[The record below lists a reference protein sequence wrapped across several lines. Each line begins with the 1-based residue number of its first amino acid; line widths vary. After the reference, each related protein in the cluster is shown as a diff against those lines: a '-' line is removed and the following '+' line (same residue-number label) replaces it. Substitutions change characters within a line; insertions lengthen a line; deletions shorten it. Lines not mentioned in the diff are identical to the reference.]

1 MKLTVIGTGYVGLV
15 AGACFAKFGNEVH
28 CVDKDPRKL
37 AILREGKSPFYEP
50 GLGEI
55 LTACLRERRIFF
67 TDDLLSVMPGTDV
80 CLIAVGTPTDCSG
93 CAADLQ
99 YVEAAAREIG
109 ACMNEYK
116 LVVTKSTVPVGT
128 AEKIR
133 KVIQEELDRRGVQ
146 IPFDVA
152 SNPEFL
158 REGAAIRDFLE
169 PDRLVFGVDS
179 DRAARILY
187 HLYSFIPQERLFKMD
202 IPSAEMTKYAAN
214 AMLAL
219 RISFMNEIA
228 QICER
233 TGADV
238 ENVRMG
244 VGTDSRIG
252 DQFLRAGC
260 GFGGSCFPKDVR
272 ALQDFARDA
281 GYESRILAAV
291 EHVNEKQKEILYDKL
306 EQHFGSLA
314 GKKIAIWGLS
324 FKPKTSDVREAPSLV
339 LIHKLLE
346 QGATVQVHDPE
357 AMDEARL
364 ALGDIPGITYVEQ
377 HFDALNGADALVL
390 VTEWDIYRQPD
401 FNRVR
406 SMLSTPVIVDGRNLY
421 LPEELIGL
429 GFYYYGIGRQLNRS
443 V

>member
-28 CVDKDPRKL
+28 CVDTNPHKL

-55 LTACLRERRIFF
+55 ITTCLREGRIFF

-80 CLIAVGTPTDCSG
+80 CLIAVGTPTDSSG

-214 AMLAL
+214 AMLAM

-233 TGADV
+233 VGADV

-272 ALQDFARDA
+272 ALQDFARGS
-281 GYESRILAAV
+281 GYESKILAAV

-306 EQHFGSLA
+306 EQHFGCLA
-314 GKKIAIWGLS
+314 GKKIAIWGLA
-324 FKPKTSDVREAPSLV
+324 FKPKTSDVREAPALV

-346 QGATVQVHDPE
+346 RGATVQVHDPE
-357 AMDEARL
+357 AMGEARL
-364 ALGDIPGITYVEQ
+364 TLGDTPGVTYAEQ

-401 FNRVR
+401 FSRVK
-406 SMLSTPVIVDGRNLY
+406 SLLSTPVIVDGRNLY

-429 GFYYYGIGRQLNRS
+429 GFHYYGIGRQLNRS
-443 V
+443 I

>member
-272 ALQDFARDA
+272 ALQDFARNA

-364 ALGDIPGITYVEQ
+364 TLGDIPGITYAQQ

>member
-55 LTACLRERRIFF
+55 LTTCLREGRIFF

-272 ALQDFARDA
+272 ALQDFARNA

-364 ALGDIPGITYVEQ
+364 TLGDIPGITYAQQ

-401 FNRVR
+401 LNRVR

>member
-272 ALQDFARDA
+272 ALQDFARGA

-324 FKPKTSDVREAPSLV
+324 FKPKTSDVREAPALV
-339 LIHKLLE
+339 LINKLLA

-364 ALGDIPGITYVEQ
+364 TLGDIPGITYAQQ

>member
-133 KVIQEELDRRGVQ
+133 KVIQEELDRRGLQ

-272 ALQDFARDA
+272 ALQDFARGA
-281 GYESRILAAV
+281 GYDSRILAAV

-324 FKPKTSDVREAPSLV
+324 FKPKTSDVREAPALV
-339 LIHKLLE
+339 LINKLLA

-364 ALGDIPGITYVEQ
+364 TLGDIPGITYAQQ

>member
-55 LTACLRERRIFF
+55 LTTCLREGRIFF

-133 KVIQEELDRRGVQ
+133 KVIQEELDRRGLQ

-272 ALQDFARDA
+272 ALQDFARGA
-281 GYESRILAAV
+281 GYDSRILAAV

-324 FKPKTSDVREAPSLV
+324 FKPKTSDVREAPALV
-339 LIHKLLE
+339 LINKLLA

-364 ALGDIPGITYVEQ
+364 TLGDIPGITYAQQ

>member
-55 LTACLRERRIFF
+55 LTTCLREGRIFF

-272 ALQDFARDA
+272 ALQDFARGA

-324 FKPKTSDVREAPSLV
+324 FKPKTSDVREAPALV
-339 LIHKLLE
+339 LINKLLA

-364 ALGDIPGITYVEQ
+364 TLGDIPGITYAQQ

>member
-1 MKLTVIGTGYVGLV
+1 
-15 AGACFAKFGNEVH
+15 
-28 CVDKDPRKL
+28 
-37 AILREGKSPFYEP
+37 
-50 GLGEI
+50 
-55 LTACLRERRIFF
+55 
-67 TDDLLSVMPGTDV
+67 
-80 CLIAVGTPTDCSG
+80 
-93 CAADLQ
+93 
-99 YVEAAAREIG
+99 
-109 ACMNEYK
+109 MNEYK

-133 KVIQEELDRRGVQ
+133 KVIQEELDRRGLQ

-272 ALQDFARDA
+272 ALQDFARGA
-281 GYESRILAAV
+281 GYDSRILAAV

-324 FKPKTSDVREAPSLV
+324 FKPKTSDVREAPALV
-339 LIHKLLE
+339 LINKLLA

-364 ALGDIPGITYVEQ
+364 TLGDIPGITYAQQ